1 MQQGR
6 QQHEPT
12 EATQGQGS
20 AAPGAVGISHTTVRE
35 HVKTTLTIDC
45 MGGDH
50 GPSVTVPAAVS
61 FVRSHPDAHLM
72 LVGLEAP
79 IRAQLKKAK
88 ALDLPAL
95 SIVPASEVVAMDDSV
110 EVALRRK
117 KDSSMRV
124 ALTLVKEESAQACIS
139 AGNTGALMAVSRYV
153 LKTLAGIERPAIAS
167 ALPNPNGYTMMLDLG
182 ANVDCE
188 PQHLLQFAEMGHA
201 LVSALEGKERPTIG
215 LLNIGEE
222 VIKGNET
229 IKRAGELLRASTL
242 NFRGNVEGNDIYKG
256 TTDVIVCD
264 GFVGNVAL
272 KTSEGL
278 AQMLSEI
285 IREEFGRSP
294 LTKLMALFAL
304 PVLMRFKKRVDH
316 RQYNGAALLGLR
328 GLVIKSHGSADAYAF
343 EWAIKRGYDAV
354 KNGVLERLAKAM
366 EENAYP
372 LDEAARA
379 AGGTAGP
386 ASPAGRPAEPFA
398 AVSSKA

>member
-1 MQQGR
+1 M
-6 QQHEPT
+6 
-12 EATQGQGS
+12 
-20 AAPGAVGISHTTVRE
+20 TV
-35 HVKTTLTIDC
+35 TLTIDC

-50 GPSVTVPAAVS
+50 GPSVTVPAAVN
-61 FVRSHPDAHLM
+61 FVRSHPDARLQ
-72 LVGLEAP
+72 LVGIETA
-79 IRAQLKKAK
+79 IRAQLKKLK

-95 SIVPASEVVAMDDSV
+95 SVVPATEVVEMDDPV
-110 EVALRRK
+110 EVALRKK

-124 ALTLVKEESAQACIS
+124 ALNRVKEGEAQACVS

-153 LKTLAGIERPAIAS
+153 LKTLPGIERPAIAF
-167 ALPNPNGYTMMLDLG
+167 ALPNARGYTTMLDLG

-201 LVSALEGKERPTIG
+201 LVAALEGKERPTIG

-222 VIKGNET
+222 VIKGNEI

-256 TTDVIVCD
+256 TVDVIVCD

-278 AQMLSEI
+278 AQMLNDMI
-285 IREEFGRSP
+285 KEEFGRSW
-294 LTKLMALFAL
+294 LTKLMAITAL

-316 RQYNGAALLGLR
+316 RQYNGAALLGLKS
-328 GLVIKSHGSADAYAF
+328 LVFKSHGSADAYAF

-354 KNGVLERLAKAM
+354 KNGVLERLARAM
-366 EENAYP
+366 EENASS
-372 LDEAARA
+372 LEQAAGGQNSTAARA
-379 AGGTAGP
+379 PEEPSAGPSASSPGQTAGGLPPGA
-386 ASPAGRPAEPFA
+386 AS
-398 AVSSKA
+398 SSKA